1 MGTEFYRFPFNFL
14 YNMSR
19 AYIILLVMII
29 ISHGGSGQGRNAN
42 WCFGD
47 SAGIK
52 FTTGGIIGITSV
64 LQAQEASACISD
76 STGNL
81 TFYAGSLG
89 GNSSYYSNIYN
100 YMNQLISN
108 GDSIVSQTSITQGLL
123 ILPETINP
131 HRYILLSL
139 GNIPNVIPKVS
150 LFLTEIDMSQ
160 NGGAGGVISKNQ
172 IIDSTLNHS
181 EKMIAIKHGNG
192 RDWWLINHQHN
203 SNLFIIRLISNNSIV
218 FTIYQPIGNIYS
230 GVGWG
235 QMIVN
240 QTGDK
245 IVVADYSGILEKYDF
260 NRCTGQLMN
269 FIDMSDIPIPGFDRY
284 YGTSISELNVLY
296 YSTVDSIWQMDLNVI
311 NPILTKQLVYAN
323 QNNNSCMGQHQLGP
337 YGKIYIANI
346 LFCGGPTNIN
356 DSLNTHLTVID
367 QPDISGV
374 GCNVLPYFQLIGGGR
389 TYLGLPN
396 MPNYNLGPLVGSPC
410 DTLTSLHSLSETKV
424 GFEIIPN
431 PVTVEF
437 KVSISG
443 IADSEKYFDLRIF
456 NSKGQSVYENSKFK
470 ISEKINC
477 TEYSP
482 GLYAITLTKNEQRW
496 FGKFIKL

>member
-1 MGTEFYRFPFNFL
+1 MLRTFTLLIAFL
-14 YNMSR
+14 INPNDTFS
-19 AYIILLVMII
+19 
-29 ISHGGSGQGRNAN
+29 QGRNAT

-47 SAGIK
+47 SAGIQ
-52 FTTGGIIGITSV
+52 FNSGGVVGITSV

-81 TFYAGSLG
+81 IFYAGSLE
-89 GNSSYYSNIYN
+89 GNSSYYANIYN
-100 YMNQLISN
+100 YMNQLLSN

-123 ILPETINP
+123 ILPETNNS
-131 HRYILLSL
+131 HRYLLLSL

-160 NGGAGGVISKNQ
+160 NGGAGAVISKNQ

-192 RDWWLINHQHN
+192 RDWWLLNHQHN
-203 SNLFIIRLISNNSIV
+203 SNLFITRLISNNSIV
-218 FTIYQPIGNIYS
+218 FTMYQPVGNIYS

-284 YGTSISELNVLY
+284 YGASISELNLLY

-311 NPILTKQLVYAN
+311 NPILTKQLVYAD
-323 QNNNSCMGQHQLGP
+323 QNNNACMGQHLLGP
-337 YGKIYIANI
+337 NGKIYIANM

-356 DSLNTHLTVID
+356 DSLNTHLTVIE
-367 QPDISGV
+367 QPDVSGV

-396 MPNYNLGPLVGSPC
+396 MPNYDLGPFIGSPC
-410 DTLTSLHSLSETKV
+410 DTLTSIGSIPENKQ

-437 KVSISG
+437 SVSISG
-443 IADSEKYFDLRIF
+443 IADADNYFGLRIF
-456 NSKGQSVYENSKFK
+456 NSRGQSVYEESKYWMG
-470 ISEKINC
+470 EKINC
-477 TEYSP
+477 SKFSA
-482 GLYAITLTKNEQRW
+482 GLYAVTLTRNGRMW
-496 FGKFIKL
+496 FSKFIKLWH